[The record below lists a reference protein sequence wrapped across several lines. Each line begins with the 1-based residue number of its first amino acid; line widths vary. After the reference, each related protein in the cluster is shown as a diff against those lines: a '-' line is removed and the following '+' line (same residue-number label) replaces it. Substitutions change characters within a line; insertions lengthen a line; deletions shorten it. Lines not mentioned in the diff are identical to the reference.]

1 MSLALYRKYRPGTFA
16 EVKGQ
21 EHVTDPLRQALR
33 TGRINHAY
41 LFSGP
46 RGCGKTSSARIL
58 ARSLN
63 CEKGPT
69 PDPCGECE
77 SCVALAPT
85 GPGHLDVIE
94 IDAASHG
101 GVDDARDLRERA
113 FFAPVS
119 ARYKIYIIDE
129 AHMVTREGFNAL
141 LKLVE
146 EPPPHLKFIFAT
158 TEPEKVIGTIKSRT
172 HHYPFRLMPPA
183 TLKALMEEILT
194 SESVP
199 FEPAALPLVV
209 RAGAGSARDSLSILD
224 QLLAG
229 AEDDGITYAKAVS
242 LLGYTDG
249 DLLDEVVGAF
259 AKREGAAVFQ
269 TVNRVIEG
277 GHDPR
282 RFAADLLERFRD
294 LVILA
299 NVPEAAS
306 SGLLD
311 RPADELER
319 LVAQAASMGPAEL
332 TRAAEVFNAG
342 LTEMRGATSP
352 RLLLELMCARVLL
365 PAAAQG
371 EAALLAR
378 LERLERGGVVAQ
390 MAARSS
396 SGTAGGPA
404 AAVPGPSSRASAGDS
419 YAGGGPAGGGAAA
432 GDLAT
437 NGPASSGAR
446 PGGAIMDGVAA
457 AGAASAGAAPG
468 GPASGG
474 AASGGLASDGGASG
488 GGASGGVTG
497 GDVDWPEPV
506 RPGAPAQQSEPV
518 HHAPTPASAPAAT
531 GSGVGPLQQQW
542 PAVLA
547 ALKKRSIVVWAN
559 VNTNAQVVGV
569 EGNLVTLGFSQVGAM
584 KNFTGGGKDAVVA
597 GALGD
602 VLGGTWRVE
611 AVVGGAPV
619 PQGGRNAQA
628 APRVP
633 GGPGAPGG
641 PASGGAVSAGSA
653 AGGWDASGGSM
664 GSTQPDGSPAQSGQG
679 GGPGGFGGAG
689 GPGNAGGPGGAASA
703 GGPGSPGGPGGA
715 GNAGVPGGPGG
726 VGASGGVGP
735 GGAGPGGLG
744 PGGAGVSGG
753 AGPGGGDGFGGPGAG
768 AANGPG
774 TGGAGEAGAA
784 GSGGFG
790 GPGGAGGPA
799 GPGGQGSPGG
809 PGGSGGTAGG
819 GPAGGGQSD
828 VSGGPQSGDRPGGG
842 AAQGDWSGGAGQA
855 AGAGSDQ
862 ASGSAAQTAGDTS
875 GAGERLTTDESWPQA
890 PDDHDYG
897 TPPMPSP
904 AQATSRTPS
913 PGLAAA
919 RSAAQ
924 AAAQA
929 GPRQPTS
936 RQGGGKAG
944 GQAGGWPDAIPGRN
958 RGSEVDEVD
967 PLNDA
972 DADVDELSGMALL
985 QRELGAQMIGEIDH
999 T

>member
-1 MSLALYRKYRPGTFA
+1 MSLALYRRYRPGTFA

-69 PDPCGECE
+69 PDPCGVCE

-183 TLKALMEEILT
+183 TLRALLEEILVA
-194 SESVP
+194 ENVP
-199 FEPAALPLVV
+199 FEPTALPLVV

-249 DLLDEVVGAF
+249 DLLDEVVQAF
-259 AKREGAAVFQ
+259 ASRDGAQVFH

-282 RFAADLLERFRD
+282 RFASDLLERFRD

-299 NVPEAAS
+299 NVPEAAG

-319 LVAQAASMGPAEL
+319 LVQQASSMGPAEL
-332 TRAAEVFNAG
+332 TRAAEIFNAG

-365 PAAAQG
+365 PGASQG
-371 EAALLAR
+371 EDALLAR
-378 LERLERGGVVAQ
+378 LERLERGGAVAQ
-390 MAARSS
+390 MAARAAS
-396 SGTAGGPA
+396 TAGGAVQVSGPAHAGA
-404 AAVPGPSSRASAGDS
+404 AAYASGPVHGGAEYASGPAQGGGSAHAGVPQAGDG
-419 YAGGGPAGGGAAA
+419 AHAGGGAQADSSA
-432 GDLAT
+432 G
-437 NGPASSGAR
+437 
-446 PGGAIMDGVAA
+446 GVS
-457 AGAASAGAAPG
+457 ASAG
-468 GPASGG
+468 SQ
-474 AASGGLASDGGASG
+474 G
-488 GGASGGVTG
+488 GGA
-497 GDVDWPEPV
+497 DDWPEPA
-506 RPGAPAQQSEPV
+506 RPGRPAQSPAGSQAASTPGAGSHGPTSHAAAPQGPSAQGQASHGQAPQGQGASSHQGAAPV
-518 HHAPTPASAPAAT
+518 GGGGA
-531 GSGVGPLQQQW
+531 VQQQW

-547 ALKKRSIVVWAN
+547 ALKRRSIVVWAN
-559 VNTNAQVVGV
+559 VSTNAQVVGI
-569 EGNLVTLGFSQVGAM
+569 EGNLVTLGFGQVGAM

-602 VLGGTWRVE
+602 VFGGTWRVE
-611 AVVGGAPV
+611 AVVGGSPV
-619 PQGGRNAQA
+619 PQG
-628 APRVP
+628 
-633 GGPGAPGG
+633 
-641 PASGGAVSAGSA
+641 
-653 AGGWDASGGSM
+653 SGGSR
-664 GSTQPDGSPAQSGQG
+664 P
-679 GGPGGFGGAG
+679 
-689 GPGNAGGPGGAASA
+689 
-703 GGPGSPGGPGGA
+703 
-715 GNAGVPGGPGG
+715 
-726 VGASGGVGP
+726 
-735 GGAGPGGLG
+735 
-744 PGGAGVSGG
+744 
-753 AGPGGGDGFGGPGAG
+753 
-768 AANGPG
+768 
-774 TGGAGEAGAA
+774 
-784 GSGGFG
+784 
-790 GPGGAGGPA
+790 
-799 GPGGQGSPGG
+799 
-809 PGGSGGTAGG
+809 
-819 GPAGGGQSD
+819 
-828 VSGGPQSGDRPGGG
+828 GPQSGPPTGPQPGSHAGPQAGSHTGPHQGSHSGPQTDSPQSGVSRYDQPGSATAPQSG
-842 AAQGDWSGGAGQA
+842 AQPGHARAHSHGSSDDDSGSQEAGQPPGPA
-855 AGAGSDQ
+855 DH
-862 ASGSAAQTAGDTS
+862 ASQNGG
-875 GAGERLTTDESWPQA
+875 RPTTDESWPEA
-890 PDDHDYG
+890 PDDPGPGSPPTPDPTDSTTGVRPQGAGQTVSVGAG
-897 TPPMPSP
+897 TGSP
-904 AQATSRTPS
+904 GA
-913 PGLAAA
+913 GLAAA
-919 RSAAQ
+919 RSAAK

-929 GPRQPTS
+929 GPRAPAS
-936 RQGGGKAG
+936 RQ
-944 GQAGGWPDAIPGRN
+944 QASAAAWPEAVPN
-958 RGSEVDEVD
+958 RRKGPEADEVD

-972 DADVDELSGMALL
+972 DADVDARSGMALL
-985 QRELGAQMIGEIDH
+985 QSELGAQVIGEL
-999 T
+999 

>member
-183 TLKALMEEILT
+183 TLRALLEEILT

-199 FEPAALPLVV
+199 FEPTALPLVV

-229 AEDDGITYAKAVS
+229 AEEDGITYTKAVS

-259 AKREGAAVFQ
+259 AARDGAQVFH

-282 RFAADLLERFRD
+282 RFASDLLERFRD

-319 LVAQAASMGPAEL
+319 LVQQAASMGPAEL
-332 TRAAEVFNAG
+332 TRAAEIFNAG

-365 PAAAQG
+365 PGAAQG
-371 EAALLAR
+371 EGALLAR
-378 LERLERGGVVAQ
+378 LERLERGGAVAQ
-390 MAARSS
+390 MAARPAAPVVS
-396 SGTAGGPA
+396 APPA
-404 AAVPGPSSRASAGDS
+404 AAPP
-419 YAGGGPAGGGAAA
+419 AAA
-432 GDLAT
+432 GT
-437 NGPASSGAR
+437 
-446 PGGAIMDGVAA
+446 A
-457 AGAASAGAAPG
+457 AGVQGSPSTSASAGAAVAAGGSAAPAAESSAAPARGGGDDWPEAVRPG
-468 GPASGG
+468 AQAASSPAAGP
-474 AASGGLASDGGASG
+474 AASGGSG
-488 GGASGGVTG
+488 GGYATAAGSG
-497 GDVDWPEPV
+497 
-506 RPGAPAQQSEPV
+506 AQQAPQGGPSG
-518 HHAPTPASAPAAT
+518 PTPGGAGAIQA
-531 GSGVGPLQQQW
+531 QW
-542 PAVLA
+542 AAVLA
-547 ALKKRSIVVWAN
+547 ALKQRSIVVWAN
-559 VNTNAQVVGV
+559 VSTNAQVVGV
-569 EGNLVTLGFSQVGAM
+569 EGNLVTLGFAQVGAM

-597 GALGD
+597 AALGD

-611 AVVGGAPV
+611 AVVGGSPV
-619 PQGGRNAQA
+619 PQAARGPARTPSHGPAQGGH
-628 APRVP
+628 
-633 GGPGAPGG
+633 GSAPGG
-641 PASGGAVSAGSA
+641 QNA
-653 AGGWDASGGSM
+653 AGQSSYGSQ
-664 GSTQPDGSPAQSGQG
+664 GPTGPQVVGQPAP
-679 GGPGGFGGAG
+679 GPQ
-689 GPGNAGGPGGAASA
+689 
-703 GGPGSPGGPGGA
+703 
-715 GNAGVPGGPGG
+715 
-726 VGASGGVGP
+726 
-735 GGAGPGGLG
+735 
-744 PGGAGVSGG
+744 
-753 AGPGGGDGFGGPGAG
+753 
-768 AANGPG
+768 
-774 TGGAGEAGAA
+774 
-784 GSGGFG
+784 
-790 GPGGAGGPA
+790 
-799 GPGGQGSPGG
+799 GGQGTTG
-809 PGGSGGTAGG
+809 PQGRTASHGDS
-819 GPAGGGQSD
+819 AEDKGGQD
-828 VSGGPQSGDRPGGG
+828 PGQPPAAPPGPL
-842 AAQGDWSGGAGQA
+842 A
-855 AGAGSDQ
+855 
-862 ASGSAAQTAGDTS
+862 
-875 GAGERLTTDESWPQA
+875 TDESWPDA
-890 PDDHDYG
+890 PDDFG
-897 TPPMPSP
+897 PGAPPNPDPTRTVAAAQP
-904 AQATSRTPS
+904 AAASSGAP
-913 PGLAAA
+913 PGAGLAAA
-919 RSAAQ
+919 RSAAK

-929 GPRQPTS
+929 GPRVPMARS
-936 RQGGGKAG
+936 GA
-944 GQAGGWPDAIPGRN
+944 AAWPDKVPSRDK
-958 RGSEVDEVD
+958 SPVSDEVD

-972 DADVDELSGMALL
+972 DADVDALSGMALL
-985 QRELGAQMIGEIDH
+985 ERELGAQVIGEIDH
-999 T
+999 A